1 MLYVCVADDHPLY
14 RDALTDVLVQHFSP
28 VSVLHA
34 GSLDAV
40 VTLIE
45 TQPQL
50 DMVLLDVNMP
60 GMHGLNGLLQLR
72 QQSPHVAVAMLS
84 AEDDKQTVLQAMAYG
99 AVGYIAKSAARQQ
112 LVLALRQVFN
122 GDVYLPPDILRQPV
136 VTSSASAP
144 VLSQLRGLTK
154 KQLKVL
160 QQMVSG
166 ASNKQIADTLCVAE
180 TTVKAHVSAILA
192 KLGVPSRVQAI
203 LLVRD
208 VDFTQIV

>member
-14 RDALTDVLVQHFSP
+14 RDALTDVLTQHFAP

-40 VTLIE
+40 MATIA

-84 AEDDKQTVLQAMAYG
+84 ADDDKHTVLQAMAYG
-99 AVGYIAKSAARQQ
+99 AVGFISKSAARQQ

-136 VTSSASAP
+136 VASSAVAP
-144 VLSQLRGLTK
+144 DLSQLRGLTK

-192 KLGVPSRVQAI
+192 KLGVTSRVQAI

>member
-136 VTSSASAP
+136 VTSSASALERGIWQNAVP
-144 VLSQLRGLTK
+144 VTGEILSKYCPFT
-154 KQLKVL
+154 
-160 QQMVSG
+160 G
-166 ASNKQIADTLCVAE
+166 AS
-180 TTVKAHVSAILA
+180 HW
-192 KLGVPSRVQAI
+192 PPM
-203 LLVRD
+203 
-208 VDFTQIV
+208 

>member
-144 VLSQLRGLTK
+144 VLNQLRGLTK

-203 LLVRD
+203 LMVRD

>member
-40 VTLIE
+40 VTLIA

-122 GDVYLPPDILRQPV
+122 GDVYLPPEILRQPV